1 MKLRL
6 FGKEKGRSFW
16 LTIACDGFQWHATA
30 CDGFRW
36 HATASVGMRWH
47 AIASSRT
54 PSLQCPTPKMK
65 PNTFAMPL
73 AIMPTTEKMACV
85 TV

>member
-6 FGKEKGRSFW
+6 LGKEKGHTFVAGFVKNW
-16 LTIACDGFQWHATA
+16 LPMACDRIRWLSLACDGI
-30 CDGFRW
+30 RW
-36 HATASVGMRWH
+36 HVTAYNP
-47 AIASSRT
+47 T
-54 PSLQCPTPKMK
+54 PLSHCPAPKMK
-65 PNTFAMPL
+65 LNTFTMPL

>member
-30 CDGFRW
+30 YDRLRW
-36 HATASVGMRWH
+36 HST
-47 AIASSRT
+47 ASSRT
-54 PSLQCPTPKMK
+54 PSPQCPTPKMK
-65 PNTFAMPL
+65 PNTLKMPL

>member
-16 LTIACDGFQWHATA
+16 LTIACDGK
-30 CDGFRW
+30 RW
-36 HATASVGMRWH
+36 HANASN
-47 AIASSRT
+47 RT
-54 PSLQCPTPKMK
+54 PLSQCPTPKMK
-65 PNTFAMPL
+65 PNTLTIPL

>member
-1 MKLRL
+1 MNFRL

-30 CDGFRW
+30 
-36 HATASVGMRWH
+36 
-47 AIASSRT
+47 SSRT
-54 PSLQCPTPKMK
+54 PSPQCSTPKMK
-65 PNTFAMPL
+65 PNTLTMPL
-73 AIMPTTEKMACV
+73 AIKPTTEKMACV